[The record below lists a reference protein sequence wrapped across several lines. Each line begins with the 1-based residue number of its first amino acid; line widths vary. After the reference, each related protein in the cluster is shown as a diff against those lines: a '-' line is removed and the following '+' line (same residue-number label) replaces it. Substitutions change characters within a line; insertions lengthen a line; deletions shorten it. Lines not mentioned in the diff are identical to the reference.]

1 MRQKTSGRRRISP
14 LNLAALL
21 AIFLTACGSGPQQ
34 PSTVQLP
41 TAPGPVELPG
51 SGPLLLPPSNYAG
64 QFSAAEQALLAFD
77 WMSAE
82 AALNTIPA
90 EAMSETDRTYL
101 AYLEARIAHLRGD
114 DRAAKEIA
122 QRAGA
127 GNADPA
133 LASKIQN
140 FQRYQ
145 TEITGDY
152 LASAAIADQLLAE
165 ARSPESAAALK
176 RTTWL
181 NLQRLSDESL
191 RAALQQPDTPRLQA
205 WLQLAML
212 SRSDSTA
219 RLKADLNQWL
229 AANPTHPAAQP
240 LPGGMSF
247 LLEPALERYKIA
259 LMLPLSGRLA
269 PAGEAIR
276 DGFLASYYAGLGAG
290 DPQPEL
296 LVLDRLR
303 FPSTGAAYRAAVDLG
318 AALVVGPLTRSAVR
332 ELGAESPR
340 PVPVLA
346 LNRSDSP
353 LPQADTALVQFSL
366 APEDEAEHLAALAFG
381 RGARRAL
388 LLRPAGAWGD
398 KMERALRDRWRD
410 LGGTI
415 ADSAAYGGA
424 EDYAKSMTAALGL
437 TASEKRSRDLRSRLG
452 LSSQLELTPRRRQD
466 IDVVFMLSR
475 NPQEA
480 QALKPL
486 LSYYYAGDLP
496 VYATSS
502 IHRGTVDPANQDLEG
517 IQLVDLP
524 WLLGSNPGL
533 RLTIASGD
541 TGSDVYTRLNAL
553 GADAHR
559 LQGLFRQ
566 LQAGPDA
573 LVRGDTGLLTL
584 DPQLRIL
591 RETELAKFDGGELQP
606 E

>member
-1 MRQKTSGRRRISP
+1 MRQRTSGRRRISP
-14 LNLAALL
+14 LNFAAALAL
-21 AIFLTACGSGPQQ
+21 LLTACGSGPQQ
-34 PSTVQLP
+34 PGNVQLP
-41 TAPGPVELPG
+41 TATGPVEVPG
-51 SGPLLLPPSNYAG
+51 SAPLLLPPSNYAG
-64 QFSAAEQALLAFD
+64 QFAAAEQALLRYD

-82 AALNTIPA
+82 VALEAIPA
-90 EAMSETDRTYL
+90 QGMSETDQTYR
-101 AYLEARIAHLRGD
+101 AYLEARIQHLRGD
-114 DRAAKEIA
+114 DRAARETA
-122 QRAGA
+122 QRAAA
-127 GNADPA
+127 GTADPA
-133 LASKIQN
+133 LASKIMN

-145 TEITGDY
+145 TEVTGDY
-152 LASAAIADQLLAE
+152 LASAAIADQLLAD
-165 ARSPESAAALK
+165 ARTPESAAALK
-176 RTTWL
+176 RTIWL

-191 RAALQQPDTPRLQA
+191 RAALEQPQTPRMQA
-205 WLQLAML
+205 WLQLATL
-212 SRSDSTA
+212 SRTDSTT
-219 RLKADLNQWL
+219 RMKADLTQWL
-229 AANPTHPAAQP
+229 AANPTHPAAAP

-247 LLEPALERYKIA
+247 LLEPAMERYKVA
-259 LMLPLSGRLA
+259 LLLPLSGRLA

-276 DGFLASYYAGLGAG
+276 DGFLASYYAGMGLG

-296 LVLDRLR
+296 MVLDRLR

-318 AALVVGPLTRSAVR
+318 AALVVGPLTRSAVV
-332 ELGAESPR
+332 ELGAEAQR

-346 LNRSDSP
+346 LNRSDGP
-353 LPQADTALVQFSL
+353 IPQADTALVQFSL
-366 APEDEAEHLAALAFG
+366 APEDEAQHLATLAFG
-381 RGARRAL
+381 RGARSAL

-398 KMERALRDRWRD
+398 KMERALRDRWRE

-415 ADSAAYGGA
+415 ADSATYGGA

-452 LSSQLELTPRRRQD
+452 LSSELELTPRRRED
-466 IDVVFMLSR
+466 IDAVFMLSR
-475 NPQEA
+475 SPTEA
-480 QALKPL
+480 RALKPL

-502 IHRGTVDPANQDLEG
+502 IHRGGVDPANQDLDG
-517 IQLVDLP
+517 VQLVDLP

-559 LQGLFRQ
+559 LQRLFRQ

-591 RETELAKFDGGELQP
+591 RETELAKFDGGELQS